1 VLPQAFARLL
11 AEQSKGA
18 ASLLT
23 ARFIDMD
30 KDATIFFK
38 RLEKPDYRGLVLFN
52 RERWAGAEAE
62 LIRILNTARGKREIP
77 APPHRMMGA
86 DNLNPIEVT

>member
-62 LIRILNTARGKREIP
+62 LLTIA
-77 APPHRMMGA
+77 
-86 DNLNPIEVT
+86 